1 MQCSR
6 ECLNFILRLSEWIAS
21 PLISVPTSDPP
32 TCQAHTQVLYT
43 VALNTSV
50 VLSCEMAA
58 HPGGEEIT
66 FSWSGNTSL
75 ITRHVDNMA
84 ASRKQSDTRVSLYCP
99 DQGFCQ
105 SCSHLAQS
113 TIYSVIP
120 VSTL

>member
-32 TCQAHTQVLYT
+32 TCQARTQVLYT

-84 ASRKQSDTRVSLYCP
+84 SSRKQSDTSISL
-99 DQGFCQ
+99 
-105 SCSHLAQS
+105 
-113 TIYSVIP
+113 
-120 VSTL
+120 